1 MRSTALAALLLVSTG
16 FAFAAE
22 TNSETVHISFAKR
35 AEIGFAPGAEVVPAV
50 VRPQLA
56 QVAREL
62 KGALTHEPATVE
74 VEAHAPTPEARIL
87 ALQRAVDVR
96 GALVDDGVPAAR
108 INVLVVRTGA
118 PDTVII
124 YFRRH

>member
-1 MRSTALAALLLVSTG
+1 MRLTVFAALLILPVAS
-16 FAFAAE
+16 AFAAE

-56 QVAREL
+56 HVAREL
-62 KGALTHEPATVE
+62 KAALAHEPATVE

-96 GALVDDGVPAAR
+96 GALVDDGVPAER

>member
-1 MRSTALAALLLVSTG
+1 MRLTALAALLILSTG

-35 AEIGFAPGAEVVPAV
+35 AEIGFAPGAEVVSAV

-56 QVAREL
+56 QVARDL
-62 KGALTHEPATVE
+62 KAALAHEPATVE
-74 VEAHAPTPEARIL
+74 VEAHAPFPEARIL
-87 ALQRAVDVR
+87 AVQRAVDVR
-96 GALVDDGVPAAR
+96 AALVDDGVPAER
-108 INVLVVRTGA
+108 INVLVVPGGA

-124 YFRRH
+124 YFRRP